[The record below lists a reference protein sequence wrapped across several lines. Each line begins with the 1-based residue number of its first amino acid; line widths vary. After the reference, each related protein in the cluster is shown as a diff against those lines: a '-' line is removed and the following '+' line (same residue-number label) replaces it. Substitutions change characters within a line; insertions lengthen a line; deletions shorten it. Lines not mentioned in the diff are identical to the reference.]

1 MQRKIFRLVEK
12 HLYNQSAIESAVKNA
27 REEQVIGRASRIGG
41 GGSGHAFISDPTAS
55 IAIKFAT
62 PIRSVRVEGMGV
74 VYQPEQWI
82 RVMNAAYQGQPE
94 WLRKLL
100 KKRYYYHTNSV
111 QYLAIEYNLS
121 LSGCYNLCHEFVVD
135 VALRAMSE
143 SIIKYME
150 DK

>member
-1 MQRKIFRLVEK
+1 MQRKIFRLIEK
-12 HLYNQSAIESAVKNA
+12 HLYNQAAIEKAVKNA

-62 PIRSVRVEGMGV
+62 PINSIYVDGMGTV
-74 VYQPEQWI
+74 HNPEQWVT
-82 RVMNAAYQGQPE
+82 VMNDAYRGQPE
-94 WLRKLL
+94 WLRKLF
-100 KKRYYYHTNSV
+100 KRRYYYRNSSV

-143 SIIKYME
+143 SLIKYTE
-150 DK
+150 SK